1 MKSVILVLAAL
12 LAALATP
19 MPVLAR
25 QGKETKVER
34 PTTLGNI
41 EPVRISRVLLDS
53 APGVFVSDGD
63 RQLILGKIEKR
74 VNAIIPAPATDAPV
88 YRLSVILTRFSH
100 GEAAA
105 RFALIGL
112 GSIHVEGKVQLL
124 GADGKQVAEFM
135 ITKGLVLGGLAGGF
149 STASSV
155 YDRFA
160 NAVVAPVTPHP
171 APPGSAAAAASPTP
185 AQEPAG
191 APIVPTNAA
200 QAPAQT
206 PPSP

>member
-19 MPVLAR
+19 MPVLAS

-88 YRLSVILTRFSH
+88 YRLSVILT
-100 GEAAA
+100 